1 MRYATAEK
9 ARRNSAILLTD
20 KHRSGCTSSR
30 ILFFPLKIMN
40 VTIKDIAAAAGV
52 SRGTVDRVLHN
63 RSGVNPEVAKKVRD
77 IADQL
82 GFIPNKAG
90 KILAARKQKLRFAY
104 LLPASARP
112 FFDEVLKGVYR
123 AEKEL
128 ADYGI
133 TVDIKYLKDFNTE
146 THISEINKIAEEGY
160 SGLCITSLDTPEV
173 QLAIHK
179 LVEEGIP
186 VVSVNTDVPDSGRI
200 CYVGTDYLRAGKTA
214 AGMLNFT
221 TDKSLSILIVTGSY
235 NIRGHKDRI
244 KGFTEGL
251 VNHNVN
257 FTIAKTIEAQDDDDC
272 AYQKVKEVITS
283 KPEVNC
289 IFIAGAGCAGV
300 CRATEELGRKD
311 IHVVAFDEVPV
322 IKEFLHSGQL
332 HFTIGQEPELQGY
345 MGIQRL
351 FSWLMEEGKRSVSDY
366 ITQTII
372 KIQENI
378 AE

>member
-1 MRYATAEK
+1 MT
-9 ARRNSAILLTD
+9 
-20 KHRSGCTSSR
+20 
-30 ILFFPLKIMN
+30 

-63 RSGVNPEVAKKVRD
+63 RSGVNPEVAKRVRE

-82 GFIPNKAG
+82 GFVPNKAG
-90 KILAARKQKLRFAY
+90 KILAARKQKIRFAY
-104 LLPASARP
+104 LLPSSARS
-112 FFDEVLKGVYR
+112 FFEEVINGVKR

-128 ADYGI
+128 SDYGV
-133 TVDIKYLKDFNTE
+133 TVDINFFKDFKTE
-146 THISEINKIAEEGY
+146 THIAEINKIAESGY
-160 SGLCITSLDTPEV
+160 TGLCITSLDTPKV
-173 QLAIHK
+173 QLAIHN
-179 LVEEGIP
+179 LVAGGIP

-221 TDKSLSILIVTGSY
+221 TDRKLNILVITGSY

-251 VNHNVN
+251 NNHNVS
-257 FTIAKTIEAQDDDDC
+257 FTVMETIEAQDDDDC
-272 AYQKVKEVITS
+272 AYKNVTDFVS
-283 KPEVNC
+283 KNPDVNC
-289 IFIAGAGCAGV
+289 VFIAGAGCAGV
-300 CRATEELGRKD
+300 CRAAEDLNRKD
-311 IHVVAFDEVPV
+311 IHVVAFDEVPA

-351 FSWLMEEGKRSVSDY
+351 FSWLIEEGKRTSSDY